1 MGPFRVAVVTNV
13 LPHYRAAFY
22 RCLFQNGDIDVRIFC
37 QASIPGMTL
46 KLVHDQFRDHVTL
59 VTSLCMK
66 REWLGWQRLPWRRLL
81 SSFDVLFVLGNPRI
95 VSNVVL
101 ASLARG
107 LSKPVVIWGQA
118 HTAGARP
125 LTERLRLW
133 WWRWFDNLF
142 VYTDGEAFRL
152 KARGFGRHHVVGM
165 NNGLDQRRI
174 DEAVAGW
181 DEQRLTGWRQREGVA
196 ERTQVLSCARL
207 EPKNHFD
214 LWLAAMPAVI
224 SRHPDLLW
232 CVIGDGP
239 ERQNLEVRAR
249 QLGVATHV
257 RWLGGIFDESE
268 LAPWFR
274 SSELL
279 VHPAGI
285 GLTLLHAFGYGIPV
299 VTHDDAA
306 TQMPEFDAFV
316 AGETGLLYR
325 RGDVASLA
333 TAVCQCLA
341 DEPARIRMG
350 ERGRQIAR
358 NQYNV
363 EVMAGRFADMARH
376 AGAGR

>member
-1 MGPFRVAVVTNV
+1 MAVVTNV
-13 LPHYRAAFY
+13 LPHYRAEFY
-22 RCLFQNGDIDVRIFC
+22 RCLFQRKDMDVSIFC
-37 QASIPGMTL
+37 QASIPGMNL

-66 REWLGWQRLPWRRLL
+66 RERLGWQRLPWRKLL

-118 HTAGARP
+118 HTAGAGP

-133 WWRWFDNLF
+133 WWRWFDNVF
-142 VYTDGEAFRL
+142 VYTDGEARWL
-152 KARGFGRHHVVGM
+152 KARGFERQHVVGM
-165 NNGLDQRRI
+165 NNGLDQRSI
-174 DEAVAGW
+174 DEAAAGW
-181 DEQRLTGWRQREGVA
+181 DQQRLAAWRQREGVA

-207 EPKNHFD
+207 EPKNRFD
-214 LWLAAMPAVI
+214 IWLAAMPAVI

-239 ERQNLEVRAR
+239 ERQGLEARAR

-257 RWLGGIFDESE
+257 RWLGTIFDEPG
-268 LAPWFR
+268 LAPWFL
-274 SSELL
+274 SSHLL

-285 GLTLLHAFGYGIPV
+285 GLTLLHAFGYGLPV
-299 VTHDDAA
+299 VTHDDSG

-316 AGETGLLYR
+316 PGETGLLYR

-341 DEPARIRMG
+341 DEPARLRMT
-350 ERGRQIAR
+350 ERVREIAR
-358 NQYNV
+358 NQRNV
-363 EVMAGRFADMARH
+363 QVMAERFADMARH
-376 AGAGR
+376 AEAEA